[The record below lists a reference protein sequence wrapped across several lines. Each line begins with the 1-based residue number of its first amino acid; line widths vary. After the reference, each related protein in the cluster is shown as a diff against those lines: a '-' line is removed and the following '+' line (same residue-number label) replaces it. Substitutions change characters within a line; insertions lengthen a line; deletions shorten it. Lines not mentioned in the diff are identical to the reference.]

1 VTYIGSAESDQYDQ
15 ILDDILVGPVS
26 AGIKK
31 FVFQAPPPDVA
42 KLPDGEL
49 LGVTAVLL
57 TCSYRGQ
64 EFIRVGYYVNNELPG
79 ADESPHQPQPQQQ
92 PQQQYAASSSSSAA
106 VGATLAAES
115 GAAIVDDDDDGAG
128 VDDDGDDDDM
138 DEDEN
143 AVVEGIEE
151 DCTEPVTRK
160 PTGPVNPALVVRNIL
175 AAKPRVTRFQIV
187 WDQ

>member
-1 VTYIGSAESDQYDQ
+1 MGRADLEWKVTYIGSAESDRYDQ

-26 AGIKK
+26 AGTKK
-31 FVFQAPPPDVA
+31 FVFQAPPPDIS

-79 ADESPHQPQPQQQ
+79 AEEPQQVATV
-92 PQQQYAASSSSSAA
+92 AASSSSAA
-106 VGATLAAES
+106 TNAATPAAL
-115 GAAIVDDDDDGAG
+115 DDDAAANAAADDGGG
-128 VDDDGDDDDM
+128 VADDDDM

-143 AVVEGIEE
+143 AIVEGIEE
-151 DCTEPVTRK
+151 DSTEPVARK
-160 PTGPVNPALVVRNIL
+160 PTGPVDPALVVRNIL
-175 AAKPRVTRFQIV
+175 AAKPRVTRFQIT
-187 WDQ
+187 WDN

>member
-1 VTYIGSAESDQYDQ
+1 
-15 ILDDILVGPVS
+15 VS

-79 ADESPHQPQPQQQ
+79 ADESPHQQQSQQQPQPQA
-92 PQQQYAASSSSSAA
+92 QQQYAASSSSSAA
-106 VGATLAAES
+106 AGTTLAAES
-115 GAAIVDDDDDGAG
+115 GAAI